1 MSLDL
6 FPWFEAIEA
15 TWLGS
20 TIKQSVWL
28 FPAIEAVHLLGLA
41 LLGGA
46 VLMLD
51 LRLLG
56 WGLVSPTPAAL
67 ERQARPW
74 AWAGLVVLIMTGGL
88 LFTSETL
95 KLYGNPSFW
104 LKMSALLA
112 ALAYTAAVRNPVAR
126 RTTVVGLRSRLV
138 AAGSLLLWLTVAVA
152 GRWIGFS

>member
-1 MSLDL
+1 MSLFAL
-6 FPWFEAIEA
+6 FEAIEA

-20 TIKQSVWL
+20 TIKNSVWL

-56 WGLVSPTPAAL
+56 WGLSTATPAQL

-74 AWAGLVVLIMTGGL
+74 AWAGLAVLVLTGGL

-95 KLYGNPSFW
+95 KLYGSPAFW
-104 LKMSALLA
+104 LKMA
-112 ALAYTAAVRNPVAR
+112 ALFTVLVYTAAVRNPVAR
-126 RTTVVGLRSRLV
+126 RTTMVNARSRLV
-138 AAGSLLLWLTVAVA
+138 AGMSLLLWLTVAVS

>member
-1 MSLDL
+1 MRVFEL
-6 FPWFEAIEA
+6 FEAIEA
-15 TWLGS
+15 TGLAMA
-20 TIKQSVWL
+20 IKQSVWL

-56 WGLVSPTPAAL
+56 WGVSTPAPAQL
-67 ERQARPW
+67 ERQTRPW
-74 AWAGLVVLIMTGGL
+74 AWAGLGVLVMTGGV

-104 LKMSALLA
+104 LKMGALFTVLV
-112 ALAYTAAVRNPVAR
+112 YTAAVRNPVAR
-126 RTTVVGLRSRLV
+126 RTTVIGLRSRLV
-138 AAGSLLLWLTVAVA
+138 AAVSLLLWLTVAVS